1 MAGTSPGVSTP
12 TSTPPA
18 RDPRVSRTRTRVG
31 HCAIGIGGGTLQ
43 VFSSR
48 ERGTPLGVTVA
59 VGGTALQL
67 TGAMTPTQ
75 ARTMAR
81 ALTAAADAVERQQGG
96 AA

>member
-1 MAGTSPGVSTP
+1 MAGIPMGAPAP

-18 RDPRVSRTRTRVG
+18 RDPRASRTRTRVG
-31 HCAIGIGGGTLQ
+31 HCAIGVGGGTLQ

-48 ERGTPLGVTVA
+48 ERGAPRGVTVT
-59 VGGTALQL
+59 VGTDALQL

-75 ARTMAR
+75 ARSMAK
-81 ALTAAADAVERQQGG
+81 ALASAADAVERQQGG